1 MRAQQVAERLRN
13 VYDPDL
19 GLNVVALG
27 LVYGIRVRGGRIE
40 VEITVTSPGCPFSG
54 AIADAV
60 RVAAMAAPGV
70 TSVEITIVTDPAWD
84 PQMME
89 PAARAALGLT

>member
-1 MRAQQVAERLRN
+1 MSAQQVAERLRH

-19 GLNVVALG
+19 GLNVVSLG
-27 LVYGIRVRGGRIE
+27 LVYGIRESGGTIE

-60 RVAAMAAPGV
+60 RVAAIAAPGV
-70 TSVEITIVTDPAWD
+70 TAVDVTIVTDPPWD
-84 PQMME
+84 PQMMD
-89 PAARAALGLT
+89 PAARSALGLE